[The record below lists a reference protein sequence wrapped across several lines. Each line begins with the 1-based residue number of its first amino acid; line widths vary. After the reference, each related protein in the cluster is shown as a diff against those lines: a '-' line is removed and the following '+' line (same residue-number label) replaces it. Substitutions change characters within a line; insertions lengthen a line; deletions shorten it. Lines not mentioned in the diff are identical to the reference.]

1 MLGIA
6 GDAWFHVQVEGQ
18 TGFMMAQYLSASR
31 EQALAQPSP
40 QARITLAAALV
51 ELPIHRDADAA
62 SGVLTTLDAGQS
74 VYVLTRGEVWTYVST
89 GSSTGYAL
97 TEGLDFSE

>member
-1 MLGIA
+1 M
-6 GDAWFHVQVEGQ
+6 
-18 TGFMMAQYLSASR
+18 
-31 EQALAQPSP
+31 
-40 QARITLAAALV
+40 

-62 SGVLTTLDAGQS
+62 SDVLTTLDAGQS